1 MVVIIEHREKTFVDF
16 IEEYM
21 QDWWREVRAAYPE
34 FCREIEE
41 IERELVGAV
50 KIMMNIYQK
59 VLKSH
64 LFYARETVRLY
75 GWEEGI
81 KRAAEMRKSRPL
93 LLRWDVLEKIE
104 QRKPISLAFYVGMV
118 LADLH
123 FLEVFGKQGDAD
135 GRGCAERDEKGLEGC

>member
-1 MVVIIEHREKTFVDF
+1 MVVIVERREKTFVDF

-21 QDWWREVRAAYPE
+21 RDWRREVWAAYPE
-34 FCREIEE
+34 FCRETKE
-41 IERELVGAV
+41 IERELVSAV
-50 KIMMNIYQK
+50 IIMMKIYRK

-64 LFYARETVRLY
+64 LFYARECVRLY

-104 QRKPISLAFYVGMV
+104 QRKLTSLAFYVGMV

-123 FLEVFGKQGDAD
+123 FLEVFGKQVGCRSGGRD
-135 GRGCAERDEKGLEGC
+135 GEGE